1 MLLIRQ
7 IIKTTV
13 RVFSYNV
20 IVEDIP
26 NINVFFFLIYIII
39 NICWYN
45 VIIIYLNIY
54 LFIF

>member
-39 NICWYN
+39 NIC
-45 VIIIYLNIY
+45 
-54 LFIF
+54 